1 MHDDD
6 MILKLILI
14 LVCTALLGC
23 NKSNTVNGSPP
34 AIKTTQE
41 LAQLN
46 QQPVFVEGIAAS
58 YKGGTYGLL
67 LRDGAIGIEGNIPL
81 HLIGKTIRVG
91 GILEITNSIATAEDV
106 RAIRQLLTNAVTPQI
121 ALPEVGTN
129 KFFILKA
136 PMFQ

>member
-1 MHDDD
+1 

-14 LVCTALLGC
+14 LICTALLGC

-34 AIKTTQE
+34 VIRTEQE
-41 LAQLN
+41 LRHLN
-46 QQPVFVEGIAAS
+46 QQTVLVEGIAAS
-58 YKGGTYGLL
+58 YKGGSYGLL

-91 GILEITNSIATAEDV
+91 GILEITNSITTAEEV
-106 RAIRQLLTNAVTPQI
+106 HAIKQLLTNEITPQI

-129 KFFILKA
+129 RVVILKA
-136 PMFQ
+136 PRFQ